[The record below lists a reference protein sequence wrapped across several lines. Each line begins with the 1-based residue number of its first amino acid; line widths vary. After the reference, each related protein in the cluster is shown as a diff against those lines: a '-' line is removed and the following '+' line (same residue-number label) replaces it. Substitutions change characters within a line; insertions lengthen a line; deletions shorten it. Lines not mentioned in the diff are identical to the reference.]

1 MKCNTVD
8 TNITLLVVLT
18 RNKVRKC
25 CNCSVIQIGPVKG
38 ETDIM
43 SQVVELPGKVLTEIV
58 CPSTD
63 IVQFKCSV
71 DTVTA
76 SAGKVNGYF
85 HITEELVTCG

>member
-1 MKCNTVD
+1 
-8 TNITLLVVLT
+8 
-18 RNKVRKC
+18 
-25 CNCSVIQIGPVKG
+25 
-38 ETDIM
+38 M

-71 DTVTA
+71 NTVTA